1 MQIDKVWVKKRR
13 MDKQNDESGWSKA
26 KRNVQEGNNIGKLL
40 SDGVVRE
47 ENKARMP
54 LVIIPHGT
62 LCRGTQGGLNASAEG
77 S

>member
-1 MQIDKVWVKKRR
+1 MGKKKEEWVSRR
-13 MDKQNDESGWSKA
+13 MKSGWSKA
-26 KRNVQEGNNIGKLL
+26 KRNVQEGNNSGKLL

-54 LVIIPHGT
+54 LVTHGT
-62 LCRGTQGGLNASAEG
+62 LCRGTQGGLNTSAEG